1 MWKTIIKGGLPLGF
15 LAASFPPF
23 SCSSSSYNYN
33 HIIRIYLFLI
43 FFFPPPLGALLGVSH
58 SLRAAAGAGITSVE
72 IQSRCSHHRSLSAWL
87 ALRQIHVS
95 QHSGPGGEE
104 SLYPSLFVS
113 YSFPCFPWQW
123 NLVCDRSYYVTL
135 ALVLFG
141 LGGLIGNYVF
151 GYLVDLWGR
160 RPSFYAYLLLEIVA
174 CAASAFAWNYYSW
187 LGLRFVVGLTV
198 PAILASPYVLAIELV
213 GPERRV
219 FCTIVSNIAYSLG
232 LVLLA
237 VSRRRFD

>member
-1 MWKTIIKGGLPLGF
+1 M
-15 LAASFPPF
+15 
-23 SCSSSSYNYN
+23 
-33 HIIRIYLFLI
+33 
-43 FFFPPPLGALLGVSH
+43 
-58 SLRAAAGAGITSVE
+58 
-72 IQSRCSHHRSLSAWL
+72 
-87 ALRQIHVS
+87 
-95 QHSGPGGEE
+95 
-104 SLYPSLFVS
+104 
-113 YSFPCFPWQW
+113 
-123 NLVCDRSYYVTL
+123 VCDRSYYVTL

-174 CAASAFAWNYYSW
+174 CATSAFAWNYYSW

-237 VSRRRFD
+237 VSSACELDKESLGYYIHFLFRAWSTWCVTGATLPWPFHCLC

>member
-1 MWKTIIKGGLPLGF
+1 MRYLEYRTPYELQREQ
-15 LAASFPPF
+15 AS
-23 SCSSSSYNYN
+23 
-33 HIIRIYLFLI
+33 R
-43 FFFPPPLGALLGVSH
+43 LLKSNQDAIVPCQHGWH
-58 SLRAAAGAGITSVE
+58 YD
-72 IQSRCSHHRSLSAWL
+72 RSM
-87 ALRQIHVS
+87 
-95 QHSGPGGEE
+95 
-104 SLYPSLFVS
+104 YPSTVVQEVS
-113 YSFPCFPWQW
+113 YSVIQNFSITIIPVDPQW

-141 LGGLIGNYVF
+141 LGGLLGNYVF

-174 CAASAFAWNYYSW
+174 CAMSAFAWNYYSW

-237 VSRRRFD
+237 VS

>member
-1 MWKTIIKGGLPLGF
+1 
-15 LAASFPPF
+15 
-23 SCSSSSYNYN
+23 
-33 HIIRIYLFLI
+33 
-43 FFFPPPLGALLGVSH
+43 
-58 SLRAAAGAGITSVE
+58 
-72 IQSRCSHHRSLSAWL
+72 
-87 ALRQIHVS
+87 
-95 QHSGPGGEE
+95 
-104 SLYPSLFVS
+104 
-113 YSFPCFPWQW
+113 
-123 NLVCDRSYYVTL
+123 
-135 ALVLFG
+135 LVLFG

-237 VSRRRFD
+237 VSMIPIRKDLLYKLYNFLIKRDRKVEF